1 MNNLID
7 RNAVFSTLL
16 PVFGEVLHKKTVL
29 SIALGTLGVAYTR
42 RLSVAEIGRS
52 LAGATRKIPKH
63 GIKQVDRLL
72 SNKGLRLASSL
83 GPMAAYVPWLVGDR
97 EEIYAALDWT
107 DFDADGH
114 TTLVL
119 SMITNHGRATPLV
132 WRTVRKKGLKNRRNG
147 YEDDLLRFAASVMP
161 KGVRVTILADRAFGD
176 TKLYEFLHETLGWD
190 FVIRFRGCVMVGT
203 AETAPHPASDWVFEN
218 GRARKIENAL
228 VTHSGFPVPGVVCV
242 KKKDMKEAWFLATS
256 RADLTADEVVEL
268 YSRRFTIEETFR
280 DDKDDRFGIGLKE
293 ATIGTPERRDRL
305 LLLLA
310 LARVLI
316 TSLGAAGE
324 QLGLDAKLRANT
336 EKTKRTHALF
346 TQGKLYALGI
356 GVIAAIGPALLAGM
370 HGILGGLAVATHT
383 TGVI

>member
-29 SIALGTLGVAYTR
+29 SLALGTLGVAYTR

-52 LAGATRKIPKH
+52 LAGATRKSPKH
-63 GIKQVDRLL
+63 GIKQIDRFL
-72 SNKGLRLASSL
+72 SNKALQLTSSL

-107 DFDADGH
+107 DFDADGQ
-114 TTLVL
+114 TTLAL

-132 WRTVRKKGLKNRRNG
+132 WRTVRKKGLKNHRNDC
-147 YEDDLLRFAASVMP
+147 EDDLLRFAASVMP

-203 AETAPHPASDWVFEN
+203 AETAPQPASDWVFEN

-228 VTHSGFPVPGVVCV
+228 VTHSGFRVSGVVCV

-256 RADLTADEVVEL
+256 RGDLTADEVVEL
-268 YSRRFTIEETFR
+268 YSRRFTIEESFR

-293 ATIGTPERRDRL
+293 ATIGTPARRDRL

-324 QLGLDAKLRANT
+324 QLGLDARLRANT

-356 GVIAAIGPALLAGM
+356 GVIAAVGPALLAGM
-370 HGILGGLAVATHT
+370 HGILGGLAAATHT